1 MRITNRKRLH
11 CLFLLITIFYLIPIC
26 CFSKNIGLIGEDL
39 FDHSGVVLTVNEYK
53 REAFLGGLRAQGPRD
68 QIHLNV
74 TLVNT
79 GRENHTIN
87 PLEDFYIE
95 LNSSF
100 KPSPDANKSATV
112 DAFQLFPTMQ
122 TRINLY
128 FIVDAAQK
136 SVPSLFFK
144 ISDNLLKII
153 CDTQTEKAVKDG
165 STLSPEEAIHVARV
179 LLDAEKFD
187 DAKRILLG
195 ALIQDSGDPFV
206 LMMLAR
212 VEDAQYEPEAAASY
226 LGRIRPSRIGNS
238 VDAYAYANMAMKLD
252 YPHIAINILQ
262 DFFSRGELNNDQK
275 LLLARAYY
283 SEEMFREAEY
293 VLLPLISSGTAD
305 KLAHFTMGNVFNLK
319 GDLNRAIHQWE
330 MAIDVDSQYA
340 EAYFNIGVAYFKKQ
354 DIERAREYW
363 RKVLVVNPDSYTLRA
378 AEDALKA
385 TEF

>member
-122 TRINLY
+122 TRINLF

-144 ISDNLLKII
+144 INDNLLKII

-165 STLSPEEAIHVARV
+165 SALSLEEAIHVARV